1 MGHLIDSC
9 IWVDH
14 LRPKTNH
21 HVRLLADEVIRR
33 SSIVLCE
40 PIQFELLRLAPQS
53 SRNMLDLTLSIIP
66 MLQTPVSLWRDATRN
81 GQRCRDKGIQTGSL
95 DLLIATI
102 CQHHHVT
109 LVTFDAAFEKIAD
122 VIGFQLEL
130 IKK

>member
-1 MGHLIDSC
+1 MDQLVDSC

-14 LRPKTNH
+14 LRPKTH
-21 HVRLLADEVIRR
+21 HHARLLADEVIRR
-33 SSIVLCE
+33 PSIALCE

-53 SRNMLDLTLSIIP
+53 SRNILALTLSIVP

-81 GQRCRDKGIQTGSL
+81 GQRCRDEGIQTGSL

-102 CQHHHVT
+102 CQHHRAT
-109 LVTFDAAFEKIAD
+109 LVTFDTAFEKIAS
-122 VIGFQLEL
+122 VIGFQVEL